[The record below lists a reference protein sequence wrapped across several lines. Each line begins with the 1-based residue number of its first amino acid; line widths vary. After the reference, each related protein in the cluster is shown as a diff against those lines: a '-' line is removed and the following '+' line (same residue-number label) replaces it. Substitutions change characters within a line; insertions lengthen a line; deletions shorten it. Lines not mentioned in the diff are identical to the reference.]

1 MLGLM
6 LMGALTWPVVFP
18 DGQTARVPRPDAG
31 MEDIMV
37 VPPPDVFFS
46 PSGSAAAVRFYWSVG
61 PKYEG
66 SQLFL
71 VQAGQRALKLETAS
85 IWPLLWT
92 EDGESLI
99 GAGANTVR
107 VWNLAGSVRR
117 ATPALPARWQGDREI
132 IRREIMGL
140 TLGKSTLCVRTSF
153 MLAKAGASAEVL
165 QTVSRYALPTLQLLG
180 RQMVPSSESA
190 ALTCP

>member
-18 DGQTARVPRPDAG
+18 NGQTALVPRPDAG

-37 VPPPDVFFS
+37 VSRPDIVFS
-46 PSGSAAAVRFYWSVG
+46 PSGRAAAVLFSWSVG

-71 VQAGQRALKLETAS
+71 AQAGQRALKLETAS

-92 EDGESLI
+92 KDGKSLI

-107 VWNLAGSVRR
+107 LWNLAGSVRR

-132 IRREIMGL
+132 IRREITGL
-140 TLGKSTLCVRTSF
+140 TLGRSALCVRTSF
-153 MLAKAGASAEVL
+153 VLARAGASAEGL
-165 QTVSRYALPTLQLLG
+165 QTVSRYALPSLKLLG
-180 RQMVPSSESA
+180 RQTA
-190 ALTCP
+190 ARNAKAPACR

>member
-6 LMGALTWPVVFP
+6 LTGALTWPLVFP
-18 DGQTARVPRPDAG
+18 NGQTVHVPRPDAG

-37 VPPPDVFFS
+37 VARPDVLFS
-46 PSGSAAAVRFYWSVG
+46 PSGNAAAVLFSWSVG

-71 VQAGQRALKLETAS
+71 AQAGHRALKLETTG

-92 EDGESLI
+92 KGGEYLI

-117 ATPALPARWQGDREI
+117 ATPALPARWRGDREV
-132 IRREIMGL
+132 IRREIAEL
-140 TLGKSTLCVRTSF
+140 TLGKSALCVHISF
-153 MLAKAGASAEVL
+153 VLARAGASAERL
-165 QTVSRYALPTLQLLG
+165 QIVSRYALPSLKLLS
-180 RQMVPSSESA
+180 RQTVARSAEVPV
-190 ALTCP
+190 CR